1 MIKFKVDEDEA
12 DEANIEKDLR
22 SCRRNVER
30 QRIKTNTKTNIK
42 TQGKIQIQRQN
53 TNTKTNREQD
63 LRSCQRSWVVHQR
76 SLHRCRSLTC
86 SWDNSPHHHHHNHP
100 HHHHHHHNYKHK
112 FCSFKTN
119 SAGTQIFVTMIISSS
134 LTIISH
140 SCKSTLHHCQPSA
153 SSPLLLS
160 SFSSVKSIPAIRID
174 GIIISITVIGD
185 QLIIIIFVSKPSIT
199 AVPSSSPVVIPPIT
213 THSRQCPV
221 NSVNCPSRWSLYLSL
236 ALCVDHLSIIST
248 ERWVQQFTMYI
259 QPLPW

>member
-1 MIKFKVDEDEA
+1 MEP
-12 DEANIEKDLR
+12 R
-22 SCRRNVER
+22 
-30 QRIKTNTKTNIK
+30 KTNLEPSKLTWSWTGRLLGVQVVTGDSQEEVMIFRYRQTLHHNIY
-42 TQGKIQIQRQN
+42 
-53 TNTKTNREQD
+53 
-63 LRSCQRSWVVHQR
+63 
-76 SLHRCRSLTC
+76 
-86 SWDNSPHHHHHNHP
+86 HHHHHNHP
-100 HHHHHHHNYKHK
+100 HHHHHHNYKHK

-160 SFSSVKSIPAIRID
+160 SFSSLKSIPAIRID

-221 NSVNCPSRWSLYLSL
+221 NSVNCPSR
-236 ALCVDHLSIIST
+236 
-248 ERWVQQFTMYI
+248 
-259 QPLPW
+259 